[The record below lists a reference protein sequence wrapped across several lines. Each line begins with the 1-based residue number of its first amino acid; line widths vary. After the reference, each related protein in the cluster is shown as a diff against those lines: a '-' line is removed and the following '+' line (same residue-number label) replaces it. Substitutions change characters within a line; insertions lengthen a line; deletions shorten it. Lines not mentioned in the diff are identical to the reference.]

1 MVHACEVAN
10 EAEKDI
16 AIRRASGFNE
26 LFEAALKKECDA
38 EKGDAGLGTG

>member
-10 EAEKDI
+10 MAEKDI

-26 LFEAALKKECDA
+26 LFEAALKKEC
-38 EKGDAGLGTG
+38 K